1 MTSSIFNTTIFNT
14 TDLQAFESLHEQ
26 SIVLTPEQIQQATQL
41 SQLNQSSQES
51 WNEYG
56 DRLAQLGLMTW
67 LADHDLA
74 VAESSSTL
82 KTTELQVRDF
92 IVRSQFVSA
101 SEDEF
106 VTVHRPPTPAH
117 FYVLTTVAEEQG
129 QIWVSGFLSHAE
141 LQEKLSDAA
150 TSEIPLS
157 AFNPKMETLLLA
169 LRLTEP
175 IALTESSP
183 RNQVVNLRT
192 WLSRQWEEAR
202 SVLDGWEPL
211 GNSLGNSWVASA
223 LRGDDR
229 TSGDP
234 TNDHLP
240 QILQSLARR
249 GIRLANSTQG
259 MSQILNIAPI
269 PLRLY
274 VVPGDVSETHEWE
287 LLVVLESATSEPMP
301 SGLMLRIRDDFQ
313 VLLEQTFDPQ
323 TTSDRSLFAEI
334 VSGQDESV
342 FVDIVLPNGTVHTL
356 PKFINQ

>member
-1 MTSSIFNTTIFNT
+1 MTSSIFNP

-41 SQLNQSSQES
+41 NQLNQSSQES

-56 DRLAQLGLMTW
+56 DRLAQFGLMTW
-67 LADHDLA
+67 LAEHNLA
-74 VAESSSTL
+74 VAESSSTS

-106 VTVHRPPTPAH
+106 VTVHQPRTPAH

-129 QIWVSGFLSHAE
+129 QVWVSGFLSHTE
-141 LQEKLSDAA
+141 LQEKLSGAA
-150 TSEIPLS
+150 TSEILLS
-157 AFNPKMETLLLA
+157 AFNPKMEALLLA

-175 IALTESSP
+175 IALTEST

-192 WLSRQWEEAR
+192 WLSRQWDEAR

-211 GNSLGNSWVASA
+211 GNPLGNSFVASA

-229 TSGDP
+229 TSGDT

-240 QILQSLARR
+240 QILQSLAQR
-249 GIRLANSTQG
+249 GIRLANSAQG

-274 VVPGDVSETHEWE
+274 VVPGDATETQEWE

-342 FVDIVLPNGTVHTL
+342 FVDIVLPNGTIHTL

>member
-1 MTSSIFNTTIFNT
+1 M
-14 TDLQAFESLHEQ
+14 DLQDFESLTEG
-26 SIVLTPEQIQQATQL
+26 SILLTPEQIQQATQR
-41 SQLNQSSQES
+41 SQSSEQPSEQL

-56 DRLAQLGLMTW
+56 DRLAQFGLMAW
-67 LADHDLA
+67 LAEHNLA
-74 VAESSSTL
+74 AESSESTL
-82 KTTELQVRDF
+82 QVSELQVQDF

-106 VTVHRPPTPAH
+106 VTVHRPSTPAH

-129 QIWVSGFLSHAE
+129 QVWVSGFLSHAE
-141 LQEKLSDAA
+141 MQEQLSGQA

-169 LRLTEP
+169 LRLSEP
-175 IALTESSP
+175 IALTESSL
-183 RNQVVNLRT
+183 RNQVLDQVVNLRT
-192 WLSRQWEEAR
+192 WLSGQWDEAR
-202 SVLDGWEPL
+202 SRLEGWEPL
-211 GNSLGNSWVASA
+211 GNPLVVSA

-229 TSGDP
+229 TSSDA
-234 TNDHLP
+234 TIDHLP

-249 GIRLANSTQG
+249 GIRLASSTQG

-274 VVPGDVSETHEWE
+274 VVPGDVSETQEWE

-301 SGLMLRIRDDFQ
+301 SGLILRIRDDFQ

-323 TTSDRSLFAEI
+323 ITSDRSIFAEI
-334 VSGQDESV
+334 VSGQDESI
-342 FVDIVLPNGTVHTL
+342 FIDIVLPNGTIHTL

>member
-1 MTSSIFNTTIFNT
+1 MTSSFLNT
-14 TDLQAFESLHEQ
+14 TDLQVFESLMEG
-26 SIVLTPEQIQQATQL
+26 SILLTPEQIQQATQR
-41 SQLNQSSQES
+41 SQSSEQS
-51 WNEYG
+51 WNEYS
-56 DRLAQLGLMTW
+56 DRLAQFGLMTW
-67 LADHDLA
+67 LAEHNLV

-82 KTTELQVRDF
+82 NTKELQVRDF
-92 IVRSQFVSA
+92 ILRSQFVSA

-106 VTVHRPPTPAH
+106 VTVHRPSTPAH

-129 QIWVSGFLSHAE
+129 QVWVSGFLSHAE
-141 LQEKLSDAA
+141 MQEKLSGQV

-169 LRLTEP
+169 LRLSEP

-183 RNQVVNLRT
+183 KNQVVNLRT
-192 WLSRQWEEAR
+192 WLSRQWDEAR
-202 SVLDGWEPL
+202 SVLEGWEPL
-211 GNSLGNSWVASA
+211 GNPLVGSA

-229 TSGDP
+229 TSGDA
-234 TNDHLP
+234 TTDHLP

-249 GIRLANSTQG
+249 GIRLASSTQG

-269 PLRLY
+269 ALRLY
-274 VVPGDVSETHEWE
+274 VVPGDVSETQEWE

-301 SGLMLRIRDDFQ
+301 SGLILRIRDDSQ

-323 TTSDRSLFAEI
+323 ITSDRSLFAEI

>member
-1 MTSSIFNTTIFNT
+1 MTSPIFNT
-14 TDLQAFESLHEQ
+14 TDLQAFESLHER
-26 SIVLTPEQIQQATQL
+26 SIVLTPEQIKQATPL
-41 SQLNQSSQES
+41 NQLNQSSQES

-56 DRLAQLGLMTW
+56 DRLAQFGLMTW
-67 LADHDLA
+67 LAEHNLA
-74 VAESSSTL
+74 AGFSEST
-82 KTTELQVRDF
+82 LQVRDF

-106 VTVHRPPTPAH
+106 VTVHRPQTPAH

-129 QIWVSGFLSHAE
+129 QVWISGFLNHAE
-141 LQEKLSDAA
+141 LQEKLSGSA

-175 IALTESSP
+175 IALTEST

-192 WLSRQWEEAR
+192 WLARQWDEAR

-211 GNSLGNSWVASA
+211 GNPLGNSLVTSA

-229 TSGDP
+229 TSGDA
-234 TNDHLP
+234 TNHHLP

-274 VVPGDVSETHEWE
+274 VVPGDTTEIQEWE

-334 VSGQDESV
+334 VSGPEESV